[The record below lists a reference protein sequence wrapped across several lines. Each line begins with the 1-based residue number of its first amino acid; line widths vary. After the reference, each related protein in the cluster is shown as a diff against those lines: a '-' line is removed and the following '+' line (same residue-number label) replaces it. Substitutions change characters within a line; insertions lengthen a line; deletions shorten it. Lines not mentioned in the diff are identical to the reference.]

1 MQLKRGFVVALAGAL
16 LVALCAPAAGAG
28 KLDFIIELSAPAY
41 TAGHPIPLRLTLA
54 NASAPV
60 RVNTRLAVND
70 ANQPPAF
77 REVTVAI
84 RKPSGRQAA
93 FVVDIKIGA
102 APAAK
107 LVLLPAGRTVSRTI
121 DLARYYALDEHGVY
135 EVRATYASA
144 APNTVA
150 GPVASNTARFTLH

>member
-1 MQLKRGFVVALAGAL
+1 
-16 LVALCAPAAGAG
+16 
-28 KLDFIIELSAPAY
+28 
-41 TAGHPIPLRLTLA
+41 
-54 NASAPV
+54 
-60 RVNTRLAVND
+60 
-70 ANQPPAF
+70 
-77 REVTVAI
+77 
-84 RKPSGRQAA
+84 
-93 FVVDIKIGA
+93 VVDIKIGA